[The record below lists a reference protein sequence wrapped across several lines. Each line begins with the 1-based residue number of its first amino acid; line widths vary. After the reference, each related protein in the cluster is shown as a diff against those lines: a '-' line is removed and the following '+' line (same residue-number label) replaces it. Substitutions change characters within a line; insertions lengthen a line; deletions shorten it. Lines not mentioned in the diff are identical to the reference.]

1 MGWKD
6 ILKVLPPSDWKAY
19 PYPELEAVS
28 GDYQAKAKDMGSTR
42 FIVRPHYLDRLY
54 NVTPEGH
61 GTRKRNTDDLNKWA
75 NGAKD
80 LPTGKYWMYANEDE
94 NDLDV
99 VILNVIGKGQTFPGH
114 ANKKKLDRSITN
126 SETGEQI
133 TKVVFFTNYFGV
145 KGIKQRVASKFK
157 ATRFDYLYTGLK
169 PYHKERDVGDAKSK
183 RKTKSISIN
192 DLTSSEETTKT
203 PTEPEKPKK
212 EYGKLVSEY
221 LKDVQGFNI
230 DLPINTIKDMITEKG
245 KTTWPMLGRRQR
257 RDLIEDAEK
266 YKESRR

>member
-6 ILKVLPPSDWKAY
+6 ILKVLPPSDWEAY

-28 GDYQAKAKDMGSTR
+28 GDYQAKAKDIGSTR

-54 NVTPEGH
+54 NVTPKGH

-75 NGAKD
+75 NGAKN

-99 VILNVIGKGQTFPGH
+99 IILNVIGKGQPFPGH

-145 KGIKQRVASKFK
+145 KGIRQRVASKFK

-169 PYHKERDVGDAKSK
+169 PNHKQRDVSDAKVK
-183 RKTKSISIN
+183 RKVKSISID
-192 DLTSSEETTKT
+192 DLSSPQQTKPDAT
-203 PTEPEKPKK
+203 PEKPKK

-221 LKDVQGFNI
+221 LKDVKGFNI
-230 DLPINTIKDMITEKG
+230 DLPINTLKEMITEKG
-245 KTTWPMLGRRQR
+245 KTTWPLLGRRER
-257 RDLIEDAEK
+257 RDLIDDAK
-266 YKESRR
+266 AYHKLR